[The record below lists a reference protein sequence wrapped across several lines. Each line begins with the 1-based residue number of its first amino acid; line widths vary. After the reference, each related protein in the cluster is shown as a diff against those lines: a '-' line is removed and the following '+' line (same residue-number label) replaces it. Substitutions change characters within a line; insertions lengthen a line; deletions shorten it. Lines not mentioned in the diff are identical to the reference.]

1 MMRRNEYLKQHK
13 WAISQ
18 GKDGYWRTYLPYE
31 SSRKMVKKMSKKEVE
46 EIVVDFYKKME
57 KKQNDSEKYKFKER
71 FQAWVE
77 RQKICDRSDNT
88 VYKYYT
94 DYNRFFKNRKI
105 EDMDIRRIDETI
117 IISSLK
123 EVLLEKEIPYR
134 ALTATFGYLKGIF
147 DKSVRDR
154 LIDENPCKYV
164 DLLILKKYCKCESNM
179 TSTRRTV
186 SREEKVKLMEK
197 IKNSSNPVRYAVA
210 LAFCTGMRVGELAA
224 LKWSDINFNENIV
237 TIRNSEKYN
246 RLTKEFVISTTK
258 NEKIRIIPLTS
269 KMREIL
275 DENKKEAI
283 KNGCVGE
290 FVFMTPKGRIHGRVI
305 SDWMRNNTSTAEFE
319 YSKSIHAIR
328 RTINSSMR
336 CSGVPAS
343 IAASLLGHT
352 EKVNEENYTYD
363 ISSMEMKD
371 KILREASGEL

>member
-1 MMRRNEYLKQHK
+1 M
-13 WAISQ
+13 
-18 GKDGYWRTYLPYE
+18 
-31 SSRKMVKKMSKKEVE
+31 
-46 EIVVDFYKKME
+46 
-57 KKQNDSEKYKFKER
+57 
-71 FQAWVE
+71 E

-186 SREEKVKLMEK
+186 SREEKGKLMEK

-224 LKWSDINFNENIV
+224 LKWSDINFNENII
-237 TIRNSEKYN
+237 TIRSSEKYN

-258 NEKIRIIPLTS
+258 NEKVRIIPLTS
-269 KMREIL
+269 EMREIF
-275 DENKKEAI
+275 DENKKAAI

-290 FVFMTPKGRIHGRVI
+290 FVFMNSKGRIHSRVI
-305 SDWMRNNTSTAEFE
+305 SDWIRNATDTKEFE
-319 YSKSIHAIR
+319 HHASIHGIR
-328 RTINSSMR
+328 RTFNSIMR
-336 CSGVPAS
+336 ENGVSAET
-343 IAASLLGHT
+343 AAALLGHT
-352 EKVNEENYTYD
+352 KEVNNNHYTYS
-363 ISSMEMKD
+363 IREMKEKEEILSATSK
-371 KILREASGEL
+371 KILNNN

>member
-1 MMRRNEYLKQHK
+1 
-13 WAISQ
+13 
-18 GKDGYWRTYLPYE
+18 
-31 SSRKMVKKMSKKEVE
+31 MVKKMSKKEVE

-186 SREEKVKLMEK
+186 SREEKGKLMEK

-224 LKWSDINFNENIV
+224 LKWSDINFNENII
-237 TIRNSEKYN
+237 TIRSSEKYN

-275 DENKKEAI
+275 DVNKKEAI
-283 KNGCVGE
+283 KNGYAGE

-363 ISSMEMKD
+363 ISSMEMKE

>member
-1 MMRRNEYLKQHK
+1 M
-13 WAISQ
+13 
-18 GKDGYWRTYLPYE
+18 
-31 SSRKMVKKMSKKEVE
+31 
-46 EIVVDFYKKME
+46 
-57 KKQNDSEKYKFKER
+57 
-71 FQAWVE
+71 
-77 RQKICDRSDNT
+77 
-88 VYKYYT
+88 
-94 DYNRFFKNRKI
+94 
-105 EDMDIRRIDETI
+105 
-117 IISSLK
+117 
-123 EVLLEKEIPYR
+123 
-134 ALTATFGYLKGIF
+134 
-147 DKSVRDR
+147 
-154 LIDENPCKYV
+154 
-164 DLLILKKYCKCESNM
+164 
-179 TSTRRTV
+179 

-283 KNGCVGE
+283 KNGYAGE
-290 FVFMTPKGRIHGRVI
+290 FVFMTQKGRIHGRVI

>member
-1 MMRRNEYLKQHK
+1 
-13 WAISQ
+13 
-18 GKDGYWRTYLPYE
+18 
-31 SSRKMVKKMSKKEVE
+31 
-46 EIVVDFYKKME
+46 
-57 KKQNDSEKYKFKER
+57 
-71 FQAWVE
+71 
-77 RQKICDRSDNT
+77 
-88 VYKYYT
+88 
-94 DYNRFFKNRKI
+94 
-105 EDMDIRRIDETI
+105 MDIRRIDETI

-134 ALTATFGYLKGIF
+134 ALTAIFGYLKGIF

-275 DENKKEAI
+275 DVNKKEAI
-283 KNGCVGE
+283 KNGYAGE
-290 FVFMTPKGRIHGRVI
+290 FVFMTQKGRIHGRVI

>member
-1 MMRRNEYLKQHK
+1 
-13 WAISQ
+13 
-18 GKDGYWRTYLPYE
+18 
-31 SSRKMVKKMSKKEVE
+31 
-46 EIVVDFYKKME
+46 ME

-71 FQAWVE
+71 FQAWVK

-186 SREEKVKLMEK
+186 SREEKGKLMEK

-210 LAFCTGMRVGELAA
+210 LEFCTGMRVGELAA
-224 LKWSDINFNENIV
+224 LKWSDINFNENII
-237 TIRNSEKYN
+237 TIRSSEKYN

-363 ISSMEMKD
+363 ISSMEMKE